1 MASISGYTRQ
11 LLLAAVAT
19 VGLMGSASAA
29 LVGVSG
35 APGTEPLPTGSN
47 TNDVAILGNGVS
59 GFFAANLQALSNV
72 VITYTYEGREA
83 SFINRFVTAGGTFTN
98 NGPGASAVGAS
109 FSVAQGIGSLLFSF
123 TVNDNNGTVADGSNN
138 FNPLTGN
145 QNSTTPNFFVTFFQ
159 AGGGLGQTVTNS
171 GLIAL
176 DDGGAGPDRDYDDLV
191 VKFYVSAVPEASTW
205 AMMLLGFAGVGFLAY
220 RRRPQAAFRLA

>member
-1 MASISGYTRQ
+1 
-11 LLLAAVAT
+11 
-19 VGLMGSASAA
+19 
-29 LVGVSG
+29 
-35 APGTEPLPTGSN
+35 
-47 TNDVAILGNGVS
+47 
-59 GFFAANLQALSNV
+59 
-72 VITYTYEGREA
+72 
-83 SFINRFVTAGGTFTN
+83 VTPGGTFTN

-176 DDGGAGPDRDYDDLV
+176 DDGGAGPDRDYD
-191 VKFYVSAVPEASTW
+191 VPEASTW